1 MSKVN
6 KSADGKKSGGNW
18 GKVKISGSL
27 TPRPQPPNQI
37 DITPKKQIH
46 LSSQQI
52 YDATASCSSRRCTH
66 QWYKGELSKTSH
78 HGIACPRTTTKGAP
92 IIPDDDC
99 TTWDKLAEQPHMLPL
114 APSYGV
120 ESPSTGCSPPAVFS
134 VATSHQRRQQT
145 RNNTD
150 VNTRTDEK
158 RQYSYQQQRQRM
170 DGGRK
175 GRGSA
180 YQKRKGARVASK
192 ETALA
197 RQECGKS
204 NNA

>member
-1 MSKVN
+1 MQLKTVWTPMIQGMML
-6 KSADGKKSGGNW
+6 GKTARHS
-18 GKVKISGSL
+18 
-27 TPRPQPPNQI
+27 
-37 DITPKKQIH
+37 IT
-46 LSSQQI
+46 
-52 YDATASCSSRRCTH
+52 
-66 QWYKGELSKTSH
+66 
-78 HGIACPRTTTKGAP
+78 CPRTNTKGAP
-92 IIPDDDC
+92 IIPDDESA
-99 TTWDKLAEQPHMLPL
+99 TWDTLTKQSPTLPL

-120 ESPSTGCSPPAVFS
+120 ESPSTGCSLPAVFS

-192 ETALA
+192 ETAAA

>member
-1 MSKVN
+1 MGKQWTGGEKPQRVWWGCRNMSKVN

-37 DITPKKQIH
+37 DITPKNQIH

-92 IIPDDDC
+92 KILMTIVKHETHQQNSRPYHH
-99 TTWDKLAEQPHMLPL
+99 QPMVM
-114 APSYGV
+114 AS
-120 ESPSTGCSPPAVFS
+120 
-134 VATSHQRRQQT
+134 
-145 RNNTD
+145 
-150 VNTRTDEK
+150 
-158 RQYSYQQQRQRM
+158 
-170 DGGRK
+170 
-175 GRGSA
+175 
-180 YQKRKGARVASK
+180 RVPH
-192 ETALA
+192 
-197 RQECGKS
+197 
-204 NNA
+204 